1 MKEKKLQWYL
11 LTFNS
16 FKYPRWR
23 KCRKFAY
30 LIWHR
35 HGESIDES
43 HLLNCEEQHNN
54 NKGHVT
60 SDQETAHISEK
71 PQITTT
77 NLKPE
82 LLSSTLSLKV
92 HATIIQLQ
100 RPLWIKFYNLLLLQD
115 TFTMFHRLKME
126 STLIFNCRRSTRL
139 SELSAFLRQN
149 ESISV
154 STVKAMFQWK

>member
-1 MKEKKLQWYL
+1 MALNTQDEENAESL
-11 LTFNS
+11 LISSDRDMENEPLNVGS
-16 FKYPRWR
+16 
-23 KCRKFAY
+23 
-30 LIWHR
+30 
-35 HGESIDES
+35 SIDKS

-100 RPLWIKFYNLLLLQD
+100 RPLWIQFYNLLLLQD

-126 STLIFNCRRSTRL
+126 STLIFD

-149 ESISV
+149 EIISV

>member
-1 MKEKKLQWYL
+1 MALNTQDEE
-11 LTFNS
+11 NADS
-16 FKYPRWR
+16 F
-23 KCRKFAY
+23 
-30 LIWHR
+30 LISSDTDMENEPLNV
-35 HGESIDES
+35 GSSIDKS

-92 HATIIQLQ
+92 HAIIIQLQ
-100 RPLWIKFYNLLLLQD
+100 RPLWIQFYNLLLLQD

-126 STLIFNCRRSTRL
+126 STLIFD

-149 ESISV
+149 EIISV

>member
-1 MKEKKLQWYL
+1 MALNTQDEE
-11 LTFNS
+11 NADS
-16 FKYPRWR
+16 F
-23 KCRKFAY
+23 
-30 LIWHR
+30 LISSDTDMENEPLNV
-35 HGESIDES
+35 GSSIDKS

-60 SDQETAHISEK
+60 SDQETAHIREK

-100 RPLWIKFYNLLLLQD
+100 RPLWIQFYNLLLLQD

-126 STLIFNCRRSTRL
+126 STLIFD

-149 ESISV
+149 EIISV

>member
-1 MKEKKLQWYL
+1 MENEPL
-11 LTFNS
+11 NVDS
-16 FKYPRWR
+16 
-23 KCRKFAY
+23 
-30 LIWHR
+30 
-35 HGESIDES
+35 SIDES

-77 NLKPE
+77 NLIPE

-100 RPLWIKFYNLLLLQD
+100 RPLWIQFYNLLLLQD

-126 STLIFNCRRSTRL
+126 STLIFD

-149 ESISV
+149 EIISV

>member
-1 MKEKKLQWYL
+1 MALNTQDEE
-11 LTFNS
+11 NADS
-16 FKYPRWR
+16 F
-23 KCRKFAY
+23 
-30 LIWHR
+30 LISSDTDMENEPLNV
-35 HGESIDES
+35 GSSIDKS

-100 RPLWIKFYNLLLLQD
+100 RPLWIQFYNLLLLQD

-126 STLIFNCRRSTRL
+126 CTLIFD

-149 ESISV
+149 EIISV

>member
-1 MKEKKLQWYL
+1 MENEPL
-11 LTFNS
+11 NVDS
-16 FKYPRWR
+16 
-23 KCRKFAY
+23 
-30 LIWHR
+30 
-35 HGESIDES
+35 SIDES

-77 NLKPE
+77 NLNPE

-92 HATIIQLQ
+92 HAIIIQLQ
-100 RPLWIKFYNLLLLQD
+100 RPLWIQFYNLLLLQD

-126 STLIFNCRRSTRL
+126 STLIFDSQ
-139 SELSAFLRQN
+139 LSAFLRQN
-149 ESISV
+149 EIISV

>member
-1 MKEKKLQWYL
+1 MENEPL
-11 LTFNS
+11 NVDS
-16 FKYPRWR
+16 
-23 KCRKFAY
+23 
-30 LIWHR
+30 
-35 HGESIDES
+35 SIDES

-71 PQITTT
+71 PRITTT
-77 NLKPE
+77 NLNPE

-92 HATIIQLQ
+92 HAIIIQLQ
-100 RPLWIKFYNLLLLQD
+100 RPLWIQFYNLLLLQD

-126 STLIFNCRRSTRL
+126 STLIFD

-149 ESISV
+149 EIISV

>member
-1 MKEKKLQWYL
+1 MENEPL
-11 LTFNS
+11 NVDS
-16 FKYPRWR
+16 
-23 KCRKFAY
+23 
-30 LIWHR
+30 
-35 HGESIDES
+35 SIDES

-100 RPLWIKFYNLLLLQD
+100 RPLWIQFYNLLLLQD

-126 STLIFNCRRSTRL
+126 STLIFD
-139 SELSAFLRQN
+139 SELSAFSAKTKL
-149 ESISV
+149 
-154 STVKAMFQWK
+154 FQ

>member
-1 MKEKKLQWYL
+1 MALNTQDEE
-11 LTFNS
+11 NADS
-16 FKYPRWR
+16 F
-23 KCRKFAY
+23 
-30 LIWHR
+30 LISSDTDMENEPLNV
-35 HGESIDES
+35 GSSIDRS

-100 RPLWIKFYNLLLLQD
+100 RPLWIQFYNLLLLQD

-126 STLIFNCRRSTRL
+126 STLIFD
-139 SELSAFLRQN
+139 SELSAFSAKTKL
-149 ESISV
+149 
-154 STVKAMFQWK
+154 FQ

>member
-1 MKEKKLQWYL
+1 MALNTQDEENAESL
-11 LTFNS
+11 LISSDRDMENEPLNVGS
-16 FKYPRWR
+16 
-23 KCRKFAY
+23 
-30 LIWHR
+30 
-35 HGESIDES
+35 SIDKS

-126 STLIFNCRRSTRL
+126 STLIFD

-149 ESISV
+149 EIISV

>member
-1 MKEKKLQWYL
+1 MENEPL
-11 LTFNS
+11 NVDS
-16 FKYPRWR
+16 
-23 KCRKFAY
+23 
-30 LIWHR
+30 
-35 HGESIDES
+35 SIDES

-92 HATIIQLQ
+92 HAIIIQLQ
-100 RPLWIKFYNLLLLQD
+100 RPLWIQFYNMLLLQD

-126 STLIFNCRRSTRL
+126 STLIFD

-149 ESISV
+149 EIISV

>member
-1 MKEKKLQWYL
+1 MALNTQDEENAESL
-11 LTFNS
+11 LISSDTDMESEPLNVDS
-16 FKYPRWR
+16 
-23 KCRKFAY
+23 
-30 LIWHR
+30 
-35 HGESIDES
+35 SIDES

-100 RPLWIKFYNLLLLQD
+100 RRLWIKFYNLLLLLD
-115 TFTMFHRLKME
+115 TFTMFHRLKMD
-126 STLIFNCRRSTRL
+126 STLIFNYRRSTRL
-139 SELSAFLRQN
+139 SELSAFLHQN

>member
-1 MKEKKLQWYL
+1 MALNTQDEE
-11 LTFNS
+11 NADS
-16 FKYPRWR
+16 F
-23 KCRKFAY
+23 
-30 LIWHR
+30 LISSDTDMENEPLNV
-35 HGESIDES
+35 GSSIDKS

-92 HATIIQLQ
+92 HATIIQLR
-100 RPLWIKFYNLLLLQD
+100 RPLWIQFYNLLLLQD

-126 STLIFNCRRSTRL
+126 STLIFD

-149 ESISV
+149 EIISV